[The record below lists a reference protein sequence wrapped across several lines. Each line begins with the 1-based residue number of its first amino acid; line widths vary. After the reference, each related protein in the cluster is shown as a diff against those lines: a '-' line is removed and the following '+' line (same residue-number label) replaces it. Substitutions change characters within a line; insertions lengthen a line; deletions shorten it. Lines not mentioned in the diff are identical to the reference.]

1 MKETLKALREKF
13 NYSQN
18 SVANFLGISRQMY
31 IKYENGD
38 VEPPV
43 KVVTALCGL
52 YKVPYEVLID
62 NKMMNHADSGK
73 ADEGIYAIHKSPAIQ
88 VADSGTS
95 AAVHPD
101 VVTPAQDY
109 STAIAEPAAAY
120 SATAYTADALYADTI
135 VGMFRKLVFTQQL
148 KVFIELA
155 REIQEHGDEIA
166 DSMLET
172 KKEKDPLQQFFELGD
187 SLHGNSKGWK
197 WNREELYDREICKH
211 RGE

>member
-18 SVANFLGISRQMY
+18 SVAQFLGVSRQMY
-31 IKYENGD
+31 IKYESGE

-43 KVVTALCGL
+43 KVVAALAGL

-62 NKMMNHADSGK
+62 NKMVNHGEENGK
-73 ADEGIYAIHKSPAIQ
+73 NSVEYKIHEQ
-88 VADSGTS
+88 GGLCVADSG
-95 AAVHPD
+95 
-101 VVTPAQDY
+101 
-109 STAIAEPAAAY
+109 AEY
-120 SATAYTADALYADTI
+120 SASKMYFDTI
-135 VGMFRKLVFTQQL
+135 VGMFKKLVFVEQV
-148 KVFIELA
+148 KVFAELA
-155 REIQEHGDEIA
+155 GELQKHGDEIA

-172 KKEKDPLQQFFELGD
+172 KREKDPLED
-187 SLHGNSKGWK
+187 IWARAEKSKTGSNGWK

>member
-18 SVANFLGISRQMY
+18 SVARFLGISRQMY
-31 IKYENGD
+31 IKYESGD

-43 KVVTALCGL
+43 KVVAALSGL
-52 YKVPYEVLID
+52 YKVPYEVIID
-62 NKMMNHADSGK
+62 NRMLNHQDAGK
-73 ADEGIYAIHKSPAIQ
+73 ADEGIYHIHENPAIQ
-88 VADSGTS
+88 VADPGVP
-95 AAVHPD
+95 AVADPD
-101 VVTPAQDY
+101 VVTPAQDN
-109 STAIAEPAAAY
+109 STDVAEPAAVY
-120 SATAYTADALYADTI
+120 SADNLYADTI
-135 VGMFRKLVFTQQL
+135 VGMFRKLIFAQQI
-148 KVFIELA
+148 KVFAELA
-155 REIQEHGDEIA
+155 GEIQKHGDEIA

>member
-73 ADEGIYAIHKSPAIQ
+73 ADEGIYAIHESPAIQ
-88 VADSGTS
+88 VADPGVPVV
-95 AAVHPD
+95 ADPD
-101 VVTPAQDY
+101 VVEPAQDN
-109 STAIAEPAAAY
+109 STDVAEPAVTY
-120 SATAYTADALYADTI
+120 SADNLYADTI
-135 VGMFRKLVFTQQL
+135 VGMFKKLVFVQQL

-172 KKEKDPLQQFFELGD
+172 KKEKDPLQKFFELGE